1 MDRRSFIKSTSAL
14 GLGVLATRGAIL
26 RAQEGGASSLPAKA
40 PKAKAVIQ
48 VWLWGGPAHTDT
60 FDPKPDSGSD
70 YTGSLNSAIKTKTDD
85 LLFGSSLPLLAGISD
100 KFSIVRSMTHGT
112 DAHETAAYLVQTGR
126 MPGREVYPALGAVV
140 AKYLAYDKGY
150 NSVIP
155 PYIVLTRPQGR
166 FSEAGFLGM
175 KYKPFAT
182 GSNPA
187 APVFEVEGVIAR
199 GITRQ
204 RQESR
209 RNMLEKLNT
218 LKRFAH
224 NSQLDKS
231 SQALDSAYE
240 LILGDAG
247 KVFDLSTEPDKLRD
261 SYGRNTLGQSCL
273 AARKL
278 VEAGVPYVTVNSG
291 GWDTHKFHFVEMKRM
306 LPELDKAL
314 SALITDLDSRGLL
327 DSTIVWCCGEFGRTP
342 RVRWEPPFNG
352 GRDHWGS
359 AYSAF
364 VAGGGFK
371 GGRFVGKTDAKGEH
385 VVERPTHPS
394 DLIATMYT
402 LLGIDP
408 KSKLMHPA
416 GYEVNLVDP
425 LDKSVP
431 SEGILKE
438 LI

>member
-1 MDRRSFIKSTSAL
+1 MDRRSFIKSTSL
-14 GLGVLATRGAIL
+14 GLGALAFPGAML
-26 RAQEGGASSLPAKA
+26 RAQGVSEPQKKA
-40 PKAKAVIQ
+40 PKAKSVIQ
-48 VWLWGGPAHTDT
+48 VWLWGGPSHTDT

-70 YTGSLNSAIKTKTDD
+70 YTGPLNTAIKTKTDG
-85 LLFGSSLPLLAGISD
+85 LLFGSSMPLLAGISD

-126 MPGREVYPALGAVV
+126 MPGREVYPALGAIV

-187 APVFEVEGVIAR
+187 NPVFEVEGIVAQ

-204 RQESR
+204 RQEAR
-209 RNMLEKLNT
+209 RDMLAKLDT
-218 LKRFAH
+218 FKKLVH

-231 SQALDSAYE
+231 AQALDSAYE

-247 KVFDLSTEPDKLRD
+247 KVFDLSTEPDKLRN

-278 VEAGVPYVTVNSG
+278 VEAGVPYITVNSG
-291 GWDTHKFHFVEMKRM
+291 GWDTHKFHFTEMKRM

-314 SALITDLDSRGLL
+314 STLITDLDSRGLL

-371 GGRFVGKTDAKGEH
+371 GGRFVGKTDAKGEY